1 MKNKGCGKLMAKY
14 LTVGLNS
21 GKAELFQEAFGDMVE
36 NQGGLK
42 AIAKKAK
49 MPVRLLKKTL
59 ADRAAFQRWVDIAK
73 IVKVLGGNRMEFH
86 QKNNTIKRER
96 A

>member
-1 MKNKGCGKLMAKY
+1 MAKY
-14 LTVGLNS
+14 LTVGLDS

-36 NQGGLK
+36 SQGLK
-42 AIAKKAK
+42 TIAKKAK

-73 IVKVLGGNRMEFH
+73 IVKALGGNRMEF
-86 QKNNTIKRER
+86 KPNE
-96 A
+96 